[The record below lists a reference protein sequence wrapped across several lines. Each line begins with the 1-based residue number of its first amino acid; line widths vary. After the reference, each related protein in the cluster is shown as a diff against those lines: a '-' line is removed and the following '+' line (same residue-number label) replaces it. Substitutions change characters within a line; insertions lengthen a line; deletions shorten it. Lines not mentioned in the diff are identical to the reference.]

1 MIDIP
6 LSSVQEERTNFE
18 NNCFTLDL
26 SFHVNVTEFGLKQI
40 FFYFKMLKDTGV
52 FLSIE
57 DKRLSAHRD
66 IKFNK
71 HYFSGDHVEIED
83 LGNKF
88 ISFILLG
95 V

>member
-6 LSSVQEERTNFE
+6 LSSVQEKRTNFE
-18 NNCFTLDL
+18 NCFTLDL
-26 SFHVNVTEFGLKQI
+26 SSPVNVTEFGLKQI
-40 FFYFKMLKDTGV
+40 FIYFKMLKDTGV